1 MDVTRKILM
10 DIKLKEVEIAKLEMQ
25 LSIAMLNKR
34 ALEIALLEMD
44 TQLQLRELARP
55 RPPPPPAPTSVD
67 QTAESL
73 FFAKLY
79 EQMEKK
85 EKKETEK
92 EDLLSQ
98 EDSSDEEH

>member
-1 MDVTRKILM
+1 M

-73 FFAKLY
+73 FVAKLY